1 VKNPT
6 AKILGAGPLRLLLA
20 VIFLIL
26 LPLAI
31 GESWVSLMVE
41 MMALAILATSLNILI
56 GYGGMVNFGHAA
68 YYGIG
73 AYTCALL
80 LKKAGVPFLL
90 AMAAA
95 PIFSAIGAL
104 IIGWFCVR
112 LSHIYFA
119 MLTLAFGQIV
129 FTLTLQWYSFT
140 GGDNGITEIPLP
152 PFLQSTLRYYYFSL
166 GVLILCLWAMKR
178 IVDSPFG
185 KALQALR
192 DNPLKTASI
201 GINVRL
207 YSWMAFVIAGAF
219 AGIGGA
225 LFAAFNHN
233 VFPTF
238 MHWTK
243 STEALV
249 VTLLG
254 GMFHFYGP
262 AVGSVILIFLDKL
275 VTSYLRYWSFVLGLL
290 LALMVLFFRGGFTGF
305 LAERWEAHRAR
316 KEESS

>member
-1 VKNPT
+1 MKRVLLR
-6 AKILGAGPLRLLLA
+6 ILGPGPWGPVLA
-20 VIFLIL
+20 LVFLIF

-31 GESWVSLMVE
+31 GESWVSLIVE
-41 MMALAILATSLNILI
+41 MMALAIFATSLNILI
-56 GYGGMVNFGHAA
+56 GYGGMVSFGHAA

-73 AYTCALL
+73 AYTYALL
-80 LKKAGVPFLL
+80 LTKAGAPFLL

-95 PIFSAIGAL
+95 PILSALGAL

-112 LSHIYFA
+112 LSHIYFS

-129 FTLTLQWYSFT
+129 FAVTLQWYGFT
-140 GGDNGITEIPLP
+140 RGDNGITEIPVPLS
-152 PFLQSTLRYYYFSL
+152 LQSTLRFYYFAL
-166 GVLILCLWAMKR
+166 VVMAVCLWGMKR

-185 KALQALR
+185 KTLQALR
-192 DNPLKTASI
+192 DNPLRTEFM

-207 YSWMAFVIAGAF
+207 YSLAAFVIAGAF

-238 MHWTK
+238 MHWGK

-254 GMFHFYGP
+254 GMFHFLGP
-262 AVGSVILIFLDKL
+262 AVGSILLIFLDKI
-275 VTSYLRYWSFVLGLL
+275 VTSYLRYWSFVLGIL
-290 LALMVLFFRGGFTGF
+290 LALMVLFFRGGFTGYVMGRLNAF
-305 LAERWEAHRAR
+305 GAKREG
-316 KEESS
+316 SP

>member
-1 VKNPT
+1 VKRVLLR
-6 AKILGAGPLRLLLA
+6 ILGPGPLGPVLA
-20 VIFLIL
+20 LVFLIF

-31 GESWVSLMVE
+31 GESWVSLIVE
-41 MMALAILATSLNILI
+41 MMALAIFATSLNILI
-56 GYGGMVNFGHAA
+56 GYGGMVSFGHAA

-73 AYTCALL
+73 AYTYALL
-80 LKKAGVPFLL
+80 LTKAGAPFLL

-95 PIFSAIGAL
+95 PVLSALGAL

-112 LSHIYFA
+112 LSHIYFS

-129 FTLTLQWYSFT
+129 FAVTLQWYGFT
-140 GGDNGITEIPLP
+140 RGDNGITEIAVPLL
-152 PFLQSTLRYYYFSL
+152 LQSTLRFYYFAL
-166 GVLILCLWAMKR
+166 VLTAVCLWGMKR

-185 KALQALR
+185 KTLQALR
-192 DNPLKTASI
+192 DNPLRTEFM

-207 YSWMAFVIAGAF
+207 YSLAAFVIAGAF

-238 MHWTK
+238 MHWGK

-254 GMFHFYGP
+254 GMFHFLGP
-262 AVGSVILIFLDKL
+262 AVGSILLIFLDKI
-275 VTSYLRYWSFVLGLL
+275 VTSYLRYWSFVLGIL
-290 LALMVLFFRGGFTGF
+290 LALMVLFFRGGFAGYVMGRLNAF
-305 LAERWEAHRAR
+305 GAKREG
-316 KEESS
+316 SQ

>member
-1 VKNPT
+1 MKNF
-6 AKILGAGPLRLLLA
+6 ALRLLGPGPLGPVLA
-20 VIFLIL
+20 LVFLIFL
-26 LPLAI
+26 PLFI

-41 MMALAILATSLNILI
+41 MMALAIFATSLNILI
-56 GYGGMVNFGHAA
+56 GYGGMVSFGHAA

-73 AYTCALL
+73 AYTYALL
-80 LKKAGVPFLL
+80 LTRAGAPFLL
-90 AMAAA
+90 AMVAA
-95 PIFSAIGAL
+95 PILSALGAL

-112 LSHIYFA
+112 LSHIYFS

-129 FTLTLQWYSFT
+129 FAVALQWYGFT
-140 GGDNGITEIPLP
+140 RGDNGITEIPFP
-152 PFLQSTLRYYYFSL
+152 PLLQSTQRFYYFALVVLALSL
-166 GVLILCLWAMKR
+166 WGMKR

-185 KALQALR
+185 KTLQALR
-192 DNPLKTASI
+192 DNPLRTEFM

-207 YSWMAFVIAGAF
+207 YSLMAFVIAGGF

-238 MHWTK
+238 MHWGK

-254 GMFHFYGP
+254 GMFHFFGP
-262 AVGSVILIFLDKL
+262 AVGSILLVFLDKI
-275 VTSYLRYWSFVLGLL
+275 VTSYLRYWSFVLGIL
-290 LALMVLFFRGGFTGF
+290 LALMVLFFPGGFSGYVMGR
-305 LAERWEAHRAR
+305 LNAIGAKRGEGR
-316 KEESS
+316 

>member
-1 VKNPT
+1 MKDLQKKLLIPWETV
-6 AKILGAGPLRLLLA
+6 IIIGLLL
-20 VIFLIL
+20 IF
-26 LPLAI
+26 PLTI
-31 GESWVSLMVE
+31 GEAWVSLAVE
-41 MMALAILATSLNILI
+41 IMALVILATSLNLLI
-56 GYGGMVNFGHAA
+56 GYAGMVSFGHAA

-80 LKKAGVPFLL
+80 LKAEAPFFL
-90 AMAAA
+90 AMIAA
-95 PIFSAIGAL
+95 PVASAIGAL

-112 LSHIYFA
+112 RSHLYFA

-129 FTLTLQWYSFT
+129 FTITLQWYGFT
-140 GGDNGITEIPLP
+140 GGDNGLTEIPVP
-152 PFLQSTLRYYYFSL
+152 PWLHSTFHYYYFSL
-166 GVLILCLWAMKR
+166 AVVVLSLWAIKR

-192 DNPLKTASI
+192 DNSLRVESS

-207 YSWMAFVIAGAF
+207 YNWMAFVIAGF
-219 AGIGGA
+219 FVGISGA

-249 VTLLG
+249 VSLLG
-254 GMFHFYGP
+254 GISQFYGP
-262 AVGSVILIFLDKL
+262 AVGSIILVFMDKM
-275 VTSYLRYWSFVLGLL
+275 VTSHLRYWSFVLGIVLI
-290 LALMVLFFRGGFTGF
+290 LMVLFFRGGFTGF
-305 LAERWEAHRAR
+305 LAERLNARRAR
-316 KEESS
+316 RKRVT

>member
-1 VKNPT
+1 MKSLPS
-6 AKILGAGPLRLLLA
+6 KILSPGPLRWLLA
-20 VIFLIL
+20 LMFLIL

-31 GESWVSLMVE
+31 GESWVSLIVE

-56 GYGGMVNFGHAA
+56 GYGGMVNFGHSA

-80 LKKAGVPFLL
+80 LKKAGVSFLL

-95 PIFSAIGAL
+95 PVFSAVGAL

-129 FTLTLQWYSFT
+129 FTVTLQWYSFT
-140 GGDNGITEIPLP
+140 GGDNGITEIPIP
-152 PFLQSTLRYYYFSL
+152 PFLQATLCYYYFAL
-166 GVLILCLWAMKR
+166 AILFLCLWGMKR

-192 DNPLKTASI
+192 DNPLRTASI

-262 AVGSVILIFLDKL
+262 ALGSVILIFLDKL
-275 VTSYLRYWSFVLGLL
+275 VTSHLRYWSFVLGLL

-305 LAERWEAHRAR
+305 LAEWRDAYRAR
-316 KEESS
+316 KGAS

>member
-1 VKNPT
+1 LKNGF
-6 AKILGAGPLRLLLA
+6 ARLLNLGPYGIALA
-20 VIFLIL
+20 LGILIL

-41 MMALAILATSLNILI
+41 MMALAIFATSLNILI

-80 LKKAGVPFLL
+80 LKKAGAPFLL

-95 PIFSAIGAL
+95 PFVAAAGAL
-104 IIGWFCVR
+104 VIGWFCVR
-112 LSHIYFA
+112 LSHIYFS

-129 FTLTLQWYSFT
+129 FAITLQWYAFT

-152 PFLQSTLRYYYFSL
+152 PMLQSTLRFYYFAL
-166 GVLILCLWAMKR
+166 LVLILSLWGMKR
-178 IVDSPFG
+178 VVQSPFG
-185 KALQALR
+185 KTLQALR
-192 DNPLKTASI
+192 DNPLRTEFM
-201 GINVRL
+201 GIHVRL
-207 YSWMAFVIAGAF
+207 YSLAAFVIAGAF

-254 GMFHFYGP
+254 GMFNFYGP
-262 AVGSVILIFLDKL
+262 AVGSVLLIFLDKI
-275 VTSYLRYWSFVLGLL
+275 VTSYLRYWSFVLGIL

-305 LAERWEAHRAR
+305 VSAR
-316 KEESS
+316 LNAFKKGGGR

>member
-1 VKNPT
+1 VENFVLKL
-6 AKILGAGPLRLLLA
+6 LGPGPLGPALALVVLL
-20 VIFLIL
+20 F

-41 MMALAILATSLNILI
+41 IIAIAIYATSLNILI
-56 GYGGMVNFGHAA
+56 GYGGMVSFGHAA

-73 AYTCALL
+73 AYTYALL
-80 LKKAGVPFLL
+80 LTKAGAPFLL

-95 PIFSAIGAL
+95 PVLSALGAL

-112 LSHIYFA
+112 LSHIYFS

-129 FTLTLQWYSFT
+129 FAVTLQWYGFT
-140 GGDNGITEIPLP
+140 RGDNGITEIPLP
-152 PFLQSTLRYYYFSL
+152 LLLQSTQRFYYFALVVLVLSL
-166 GVLILCLWAMKR
+166 WGMKR

-185 KALQALR
+185 KTLQALR
-192 DNPLKTASI
+192 DNPLRTQFM

-207 YSWMAFVIAGAF
+207 YSLAAFVIAGAF

-238 MHWTK
+238 MHWSK

-254 GMFHFYGP
+254 GMFQFLGP
-262 AVGSVILIFLDKL
+262 AVGSILLIFLDKI
-275 VTSYLRYWSFVLGLL
+275 VTGYLRYWSLVLGIL
-290 LALMVLFFRGGFTGF
+290 LALMVLFFRGGFTGYVVGR
-305 LAERWEAHRAR
+305 LNSMGAKRGGSR
-316 KEESS
+316 

>member
-1 VKNPT
+1 MKRVLLR
-6 AKILGAGPLRLLLA
+6 ILGPGPWGPVLA
-20 VIFLIL
+20 LVFLIF

-31 GESWVSLMVE
+31 GESWVSLIVE
-41 MMALAILATSLNILI
+41 MMALAIFATSLNILI
-56 GYGGMVNFGHAA
+56 GYGGMVSFGHAA

-73 AYTCALL
+73 AYTYALL
-80 LKKAGVPFLL
+80 LTKAGAPFLL

-95 PIFSAIGAL
+95 PILSALGAL

-112 LSHIYFA
+112 LSHIYFS

-129 FTLTLQWYSFT
+129 FAVTLQWYGFT
-140 GGDNGITEIPLP
+140 RGDNGITEIPVPLL
-152 PFLQSTLRYYYFSL
+152 LQSTLRFYYFAL
-166 GVLILCLWAMKR
+166 VVMAVCLWGMKR

-185 KALQALR
+185 KTLQALR
-192 DNPLKTASI
+192 DNPLRTEFM

-207 YSWMAFVIAGAF
+207 YSLAAFVIAGAF

-238 MHWTK
+238 MHWGK

-254 GMFHFYGP
+254 GMFHFLGP
-262 AVGSVILIFLDKL
+262 AVGSILLIFLDKI
-275 VTSYLRYWSFVLGLL
+275 VTSYLRYWSFVLGIL
-290 LALMVLFFRGGFTGF
+290 LALMVLFFRGGFTGYVMGRLNAF
-305 LAERWEAHRAR
+305 GAKREG
-316 KEESS
+316 SP

>member
-1 VKNPT
+1 MKNFVL
-6 AKILGAGPLRLLLA
+6 KLLGPGPLGPVLALVLL
-20 VIFLIL
+20 IFL
-26 LPLAI
+26 PLFI

-41 MMALAILATSLNILI
+41 MMALAIFATSLNILI
-56 GYGGMVNFGHAA
+56 GYGGMVSFGHAA

-73 AYTCALL
+73 AYTYALL
-80 LKKAGVPFLL
+80 LTKAGAPFLL

-95 PIFSAIGAL
+95 PILSALGAL

-112 LSHIYFA
+112 LSHIYFS

-129 FTLTLQWYSFT
+129 FAVTLQWYGFT
-140 GGDNGITEIPLP
+140 RGDNGITEIPLP
-152 PFLQSTLRYYYFSL
+152 PLLQSTQRFYYFALVVLALSL
-166 GVLILCLWAMKR
+166 CGMKR

-185 KALQALR
+185 KTLQALR
-192 DNPLKTASI
+192 DNPLRSEFM

-207 YSWMAFVIAGAF
+207 YSLMAFVIAGGF

-238 MHWTK
+238 MHWGK

-254 GMFHFYGP
+254 GMFHFLGP
-262 AVGSVILIFLDKL
+262 AVGSILLIFLDKI
-275 VTSYLRYWSFVLGLL
+275 VTSYLRYWSFVLGIL
-290 LALMVLFFRGGFTGF
+290 LALMVLFFRGGFSGYMVGRVN
-305 LAERWEAHRAR
+305 AMGAKRG
-316 KEESS
+316 ESR

>member
-1 VKNPT
+1 MKNLL
-6 AKILGAGPLRLLLA
+6 AKILSMGPLGLS
-20 VIFLIL
+20 VVVVVLIL
-26 LPLAI
+26 LPLAL

-41 MMALAILATSLNILI
+41 MMALAIFATSLNILI

-80 LKKAGVPFLL
+80 LKKAGAPFLV

-95 PIFSAIGAL
+95 PVFAGLGAL

-112 LSHIYFA
+112 LSHIYFS

-129 FTLTLQWYSFT
+129 FAITLQWYAFT

-152 PFLQSTLRYYYFSL
+152 PLLQSTLRFYYFAL
-166 GVLILCLWAMKR
+166 LILILSLWGMKR
-178 IVDSPFG
+178 IVESPFG
-185 KALQALR
+185 KTLQALR
-192 DNPLKTASI
+192 DNPLRTEFM
-201 GINVRL
+201 GIHVRL
-207 YSWMAFVIAGAF
+207 YSLGAFVIAGAF

-254 GMFHFYGP
+254 GMFNFYGP
-262 AVGSVILIFLDKL
+262 AVGSIILIFLDKI
-275 VTSYLRYWSFVLGLL
+275 VTSYLRYWSFVLGIL
-290 LALMVLFFRGGFTGF
+290 LALMVLFFRGGFTGY
-305 LAERWEAHRAR
+305 LAGRLNASGLKKGGRA
-316 KEESS
+316 

>member
-1 VKNPT
+1 MHVLKPHRVAFWLALVT
-6 AKILGAGPLRLLLA
+6 LWGAALSP
-20 VIFLIL
+20 
-26 LPLAI
+26 
-31 GESWVSLMVE
+31 
-41 MMALAILATSLNILI
+41 ALAIDYTWTGLAWNDDW
-56 GYGGMVNFGHAA
+56 FGTRFD
-68 YYGIG
+68 G
-73 AYTCALL
+73 ATWWTNW
-80 LKKAGVPFLL
+80 VPFGFPQTSSDNALIS
-90 AMAAA
+90 AA
-95 PIFSAIGAL
+95 GAL
-104 IIGWFCVR
+104 VVGWFCVR

-129 FTLTLQWYSFT
+129 FTVTLQWYSFS

-152 PFLQSTLRYYYFSL
+152 TFLQSTLRYYYFAL
-166 GVLILCLWAMKR
+166 AVLMLCLWGMKR

-192 DNPLKTASI
+192 DNPLRTASI

-207 YSWMAFVIAGAF
+207 YSWMAFMIAGAF

-275 VTSYLRYWSFVLGLL
+275 VTNYLRYWSFVLGLL

-305 LAERWEAHRAR
+305 LAERLEIYRAS
-316 KEESS
+316 KDGDHDP

>member
-1 VKNPT
+1 MKRFL
-6 AKILGAGPLRLLLA
+6 ARILGPGPWGPALGLIVL
-20 VIFLIL
+20 IF

-31 GESWVSLMVE
+31 GESWVSLVVE
-41 MMALAILATSLNILI
+41 MMALAIFATSLNILI

-73 AYTCALL
+73 AYTYALL
-80 LKKAGVPFLL
+80 LTKAGAPFLL
-90 AMAAA
+90 AMATA
-95 PIFSAIGAL
+95 PVLSAVGAL
-104 IIGWFCVR
+104 VIGWFCVR
-112 LSHIYFA
+112 LSHIYFS

-129 FTLTLQWYSFT
+129 FAVTLQWYGFT
-140 GGDNGITEIPLP
+140 RGDNGITEIPLP
-152 PFLQSTLRYYYFSL
+152 ALLQSTRRFYYIAL
-166 GVLILCLWAMKR
+166 VLTALCLWGMKR

-185 KALQALR
+185 KTLQALR
-192 DNPLKTASI
+192 DNPLRSEFM

-207 YSWMAFVIAGAF
+207 YSLAAFVIAGAF
-219 AGIGGA
+219 AGVGGA

-254 GMFHFYGP
+254 GMFNFYGP
-262 AVGSVILIFLDKL
+262 AMGSILLIFLDKI
-275 VTSYLRYWSFVLGLL
+275 VTSYLRYWSFVLGIL
-290 LALMVLFFRGGFTGF
+290 LALMVLFFRGGFTGYVMGRLNTF
-305 LAERWEAHRAR
+305 GAKRGGGP
-316 KEESS
+316 

>member
-1 VKNPT
+1 MKSLPS
-6 AKILGAGPLRLLLA
+6 KILSPGPLGWLFALMFLL
-20 VIFLIL
+20 L

-31 GESWVSLMVE
+31 GESWVSLIVE

-80 LKKAGVPFLL
+80 LKKAGASFLL

-95 PIFSAIGAL
+95 PIFSAVGAL

-129 FTLTLQWYSFT
+129 FTVTLQWYSFT

-152 PFLQSTLRYYYFSL
+152 PFLQSTLRYYYFAL
-166 GVLILCLWAMKR
+166 AILLLCLWGMKR
-178 IVDSPFG
+178 IVESPFG

-192 DNPLKTASI
+192 DNPLRTASI
-201 GINVRL
+201 GINVRF

-238 MHWTK
+238 IHWTK

-262 AVGSVILIFLDKL
+262 ALGSVILIFLDRL

-305 LAERWEAHRAR
+305 LAEWWDAYRAR
-316 KEESS
+316 KGAS

>member
-1 VKNPT
+1 MKKVV
-6 AKILGAGPLRLLLA
+6 LRLLGPGPWGPVLA
-20 VIFLIL
+20 LTVLIF

-31 GESWVSLMVE
+31 GEFWVGLMVE
-41 MMALAILATSLNILI
+41 IMALAIFATSLNILI
-56 GYGGMVNFGHAA
+56 GYGGMVSFGHAA

-73 AYTCALL
+73 AYTYALL
-80 LKKAGVPFLL
+80 LTKAGMPFLL
-90 AMAAA
+90 AMVAA
-95 PIFSAIGAL
+95 PVFSALGAL

-112 LSHIYFA
+112 LSHIYFS

-129 FTLTLQWYSFT
+129 FAVTLQWYGFT
-140 GGDNGITEIPLP
+140 RGDNGITEIPLP
-152 PFLQSTLRYYYFSL
+152 RVLQSTQWFYYFAL
-166 GVLILCLWAMKR
+166 VVLILCLWGMKR

-185 KALQALR
+185 KTLQALR
-192 DNPLKTASI
+192 DNPLRTEFM

-207 YSWMAFVIAGAF
+207 YSLAAFVISGAF

-238 MHWTK
+238 MHWGK

-254 GMFHFYGP
+254 GMSHFLGP
-262 AVGSVILIFLDKL
+262 AVGSILLIFLDKI
-275 VTSYLRYWSFVLGLL
+275 VTSYLRYWSFVLGIL
-290 LALMVLFFRGGFTGF
+290 LALMVLFFRGGFSGYVAGR
-305 LAERWEAHRAR
+305 LNALGAKSGGSR
-316 KEESS
+316 